1 MEMID
6 SFKYVLFVVKGE
18 QRLQMQVELS
28 QGVTGSVVYREVIT
42 ISCGYHMIPFC
53 HWSMSDTAEKGGVC

>member
-1 MEMID
+1 MID

-28 QGVTGSVVYREVIT
+28 QGVAGSVVAREVIT
-42 ISCGYHMIPFC
+42 ISCGSDMIPFC
-53 HWSMSDTAEKGGVC
+53 H